1 MESFDNKFTDYLRLK
16 QHYDITPSVTKKLDA
31 LQSSPITPDNLHT
44 QHHLHNL
51 IFYGPPGVGKYASA
65 LHFISKHSPSKLAY
79 DKKMLVESQKG
90 DFNIRMSDIHFEVD
104 MSLLG
109 CNSKQ
114 VWSDIY
120 VQIINVTAIRPSR
133 TAIIL
138 CKGFDKIHSEFLE
151 VFHSFMQTTKT
162 NMNIKFI
169 LLTEAVSFI
178 PSIITDR
185 CLLIN
190 VPRPSRTTY
199 AKLTQLKKGFDVTS
213 ISNIKSFK
221 EKIDCDP
228 TTVLVDDIVKF
239 INPPIATVSTSSGT
253 SSGTT
258 TSTTTSTTETTTNVT
273 TATSATKFDFEELRR
288 LLYEIYVRNLNV
300 AEIMWKVTTS
310 VLTESLNAKYEH
322 DIVKQTCVFV
332 ELLNNNYRPIYHL
345 ERYICFLI
353 TCIHEL

>member
-16 QHYDITPSVTKKLDA
+16 QQYDITPSVTKKLDA
-31 LQSSPITPDNLHT
+31 LQNIPNPPR
-44 QHHLHNL
+44 HLHNL

-65 LHFISKHSPSKLAY
+65 LHFISRHSPSKLAY

-120 VQIINVTAIRPSR
+120 VQIINVIAIRPSR

-138 CKGFDKIHSEFLE
+138 CKGFDKIHSELLE

-162 NMNIKFI
+162 TMNIKFV

-178 PSIITDR
+178 PSIISDR

-199 AKLTQLKKGFDVTS
+199 AKLAPLKKGFDVTS

-228 TTVLVDDIVKF
+228 TVVLVDDIVRF
-239 INPPIATVSTSSGT
+239 VRPSTT
-253 SSGTT
+253 QT
-258 TSTTTSTTETTTNVT
+258 TSTTTEPTPNVSTM
-273 TATSATKFDFEELRR
+273 TATRFDFEELRR

-310 VLTESLNAKYEH
+310 VLTESLNPKYEH

>member
-31 LQSSPITPDNLHT
+31 LQSTQADPHKLHT
-44 QHHLHNL
+44 PHQLHNL

-133 TAIIL
+133 SAIIL
-138 CKGFDKIHSEFLE
+138 CKGFDKIHSELLE

-162 NMNIKFI
+162 NMNIKFV

-178 PSIITDR
+178 PSIISDR

-199 AKLTQLKKGFDVTS
+199 AKLTPLKKGFDVTS

-221 EKIDCDP
+221 EKINCDP
-228 TTVLVDDIVKF
+228 TAVLVDDIVRF
-239 INPPIATVSTSSGT
+239 INPPIASVSASPTT
-253 SSGTT
+253 NTNTNTT
-258 TSTTTSTTETTTNVT
+258 TTESTTNVT
-273 TATSATKFDFEELRR
+273 TMTGTRFDFEELRR

-310 VLTESLNAKYEH
+310 VLTESLNPKYEH